1 MHKSTAGTCDI
12 VASKH
17 DIEILAAQIPEA
29 YMPLEHVTDLG
40 GFKPIA
46 FKISNQPIP

>member
-1 MHKSTAGTCDI
+1 MHKFTAGTCDI
-12 VASKH
+12 VASKY